1 MLEADWDLGMVAV
14 AIAIMGGA
22 NKEGESNGSDD
33 PRVMVCVSPIPVGFI
48 RGGGT
53 WVFLGSTSI

>member
-1 MLEADWDLGMVAV
+1 MLEADWDLGMIAV
-14 AIAIMGGA
+14 AIMGGA
-22 NKEGESNGSDD
+22 NKGGESNGSDD
-33 PRVMVCVSPIPVGFI
+33 PRVIPIPVGFI